1 MNGGSHVTEG
11 PARGTKTGTIVV
23 LILLGIG
30 AVGVVSVQLWLRRP
44 GGAEARD
51 AGAAYRQLIEIGGV
65 LQRYYRNHETFPK
78 ALDDLLR
85 ETDPVTRGPYLS
97 AEMLESPWKA
107 RLSLDPSPSGR
118 AVVRSKGP
126 GVHLVLTVE
135 KGDRFYVEEAR

>member
-30 AVGVVSVQLWLRRP
+30 VVGVVSVQLWLRRP

-51 AGAAYRQLIEIGGV
+51 AGAAYRQLVEIGGV
-65 LQRYYRNHETFPK
+65 LQRYYRTHEAFPRS
-78 ALDDLLR
+78 LDDLLR
-85 ETDPVTRGPYLS
+85 ETDPVTRVPYLS
-97 AEMLESPWKA
+97 AEMIENPWKA
-107 RLSLDPSPSGR
+107 RLTLDPSPPGR

-135 KGDRFYVEEAR
+135 KGDRFFVEESR